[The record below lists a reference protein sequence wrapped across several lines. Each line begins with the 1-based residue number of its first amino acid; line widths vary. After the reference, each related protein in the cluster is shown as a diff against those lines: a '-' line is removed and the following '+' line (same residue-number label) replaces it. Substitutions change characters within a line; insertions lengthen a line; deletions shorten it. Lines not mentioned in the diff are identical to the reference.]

1 MQTEELIEIVSDIR
15 KIKSESQTIELK
27 AAKINCPTKLL
38 DTLSSFSNQ
47 DNGGIIIFGID
58 ESNDYEICGVYD
70 PQDLQ
75 KRVTEQ
81 CKQMDPVVRALFT
94 MCSMNGK
101 TIVSAEIPGVDIS
114 ERPVYYKGV
123 GRLKGS
129 YIRVGES
136 DELMSEYEIY
146 SYEAFRKRTR
156 DDIRVVDNGNFTMIN
171 EERMETY
178 LKAVIV
184 CKPFEN

>member
-1 MQTEELIEIVSDIR
+1 MQTEELIELVSDIR

-27 AAKINCPTKLL
+27 AAKINCPTKLF

-114 ERPVYYKGV
+114 ERPVY
-123 GRLKGS
+123 
-129 YIRVGES
+129 
-136 DELMSEYEIY
+136 
-146 SYEAFRKRTR
+146 
-156 DDIRVVDNGNFTMIN
+156 
-171 EERMETY
+171 
-178 LKAVIV
+178 
-184 CKPFEN
+184 